1 MQPSAPAPTVEQVAD
16 LLATVAAA
24 NGLIAAEADRIS
36 SSRAAVSLATLDRL
50 TELTTDLRPGAEA
63 RAVLSE
69 LDPDLLLAGTSVWL
83 ARRSAD
89 RQSSAAERAAARWG
103 DQRLAASV
111 RRVAYRSSA
120 ADRAAARW
128 GDTR

>member
-50 TELTTDLRPGAEA
+50 TELTTELRPGAEA

-83 ARRSAD
+83 ARRRAVI
-89 RQSSAAERAAARWG
+89 RQ
-103 DQRLAASV
+103 
-111 RRVAYRSSA
+111 SSA

-128 GDTR
+128 SDTRRAAGGLDEVGS